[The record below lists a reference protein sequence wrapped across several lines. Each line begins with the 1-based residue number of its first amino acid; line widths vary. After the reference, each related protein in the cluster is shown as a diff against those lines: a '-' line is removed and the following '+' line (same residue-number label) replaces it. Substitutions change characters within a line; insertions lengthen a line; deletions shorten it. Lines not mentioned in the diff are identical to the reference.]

1 MMRYVPDGV
10 LLLPFM
16 LTQDE
21 ATVDGN
27 ARKTLH
33 PVYATLGIVRAADR
47 NQAWARFLLGYLPK
61 ANKNSKPAG
70 MATAAWT
77 RYTRVQFQAAM
88 SAMLGPIRRYMS
100 TGVRMQV
107 CGEFQWRP
115 TGSCRSALFAMPCG
129 INCAQPHATAG
140 AWSGRRAAQD
150 DSRTC
155 DCIRQL

>member
-1 MMRYVPDGV
+1 MMRHVPDGV

-27 ARKTLH
+27 GRRTLH
-33 PVYATLGIVRAADR
+33 PLYATLGNVRAADR
-47 NQAWARFLLGYLPK
+47 NQPWARFLLGYLPK

-70 MATAAWT
+70 MAKAAWT

-88 SAMLGPIRRYMS
+88 SAMLAPIRRYSS

-107 CGEFQWRP
+107 GGQWQCRPGRIWRP
-115 TGSCRSALFAMPCG
+115 ALFCMARDIDRAG
-129 INCAQPHATAG
+129 SRNSTTAG
-140 AWSGRRAAQD
+140 AW
-150 DSRTC
+150 
-155 DCIRQL
+155 I